1 MVVDVEEKVAAKEKE
16 YKKEKEK
23 EMLLKEGGLNSH
35 NSNTVT
41 QSANCCTE

>member
-16 YKKEKEK
+16 FKKEKEK
-23 EMLLKEGGLNSH
+23 EILKKRGLSSH